1 MDLELKGK
9 SALITGGSKG
19 IGNGVAMALAR
30 EGCDICVVARDEVA
44 LSAVVSEI
52 RDAYGVTATYRAMD
66 IAAPGAVDQL
76 VADVPLPDI
85 LINNAGAVPGG
96 DIGKVDE
103 ATWRQAWDL
112 KIFGYINLTR
122 AMVGRMTE
130 RGSGVICNV
139 TGLAGDRPGWGFVAG
154 ASGNAAL
161 NAMTRAVG
169 GHTID
174 EGVRVLAVSPGPVAT
189 ERMVGLLKARAEN
202 ELGDTEKWRDL
213 MADMPMG
220 RAATVQEVADVVA
233 FMVSARA
240 SYVSGTVVTIDGG
253 TSYRG

>member
-1 MDLELKGK
+1 MDLELNGK

-19 IGNGVAMALAR
+19 IGKGVAMALAR
-30 EGCDICVVARDEVA
+30 EGCDVCIVARDETA
-44 LSAVVSEI
+44 LSTTVTEI
-52 RDAYGVTATYRAMD
+52 RDAYGVTATYRVMD
-66 IAAPGAVDQL
+66 ISTDGAVDQL
-76 VADVPLPDI
+76 IADVPLPDI
-85 LINNAGAVPGG
+85 LVNNAGAVPGG
-96 DIGKVDE
+96 DIGKIDE
-103 ATWRQAWDL
+103 ATWREAWDL

-122 AMVGRMTE
+122 AVVGRMTE

-189 ERMVGLLKARAEN
+189 ERMVGLLKTRAVN
-202 ELGDTEKWRDL
+202 ELGDEGKWRDL
-213 MADMPMG
+213 MGNMPMG
-220 RAATVQEVADVVA
+220 RAATVEEVADVIA
-233 FMVSARA
+233 FVVSARA
-240 SYVSGTVVTIDGG
+240 SYMSGTVVTIDGG